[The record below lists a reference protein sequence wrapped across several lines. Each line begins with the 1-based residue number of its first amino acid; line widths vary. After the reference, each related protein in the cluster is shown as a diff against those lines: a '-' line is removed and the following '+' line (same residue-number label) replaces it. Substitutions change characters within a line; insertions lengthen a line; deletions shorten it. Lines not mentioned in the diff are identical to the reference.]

1 VQEWPVWI
9 MGELEYQRMIPV
21 SRCVREMGGA
31 FEPEVVAIIST
42 AYQAVLTELGLSDNE
57 DKITL
62 LVARRIIELASK
74 GERDP
79 DRLRAA
85 TLASMSK

>member
-1 VQEWPVWI
+1 
-9 MGELEYQRMIPV
+9 MIPV

-31 FEPEVVAIIST
+31 FEPEVVAIISS
-42 AYQAVLTELGLSDNE
+42 AYQAVLVELGLSDHE

-62 LVARRIIELASK
+62 LVARRIIELASQ

-85 TLASMSK
+85 TLASMRK

>member
-1 VQEWPVWI
+1 
-9 MGELEYQRMIPV
+9 MISV

-42 AYQAVLTELGLSDNE
+42 AYQAVLTELGLTDNE

-62 LVARRIIELASK
+62 FVARRIIEFASE

>member
-1 VQEWPVWI
+1 
-9 MGELEYQRMIPV
+9 MGDLEYQRMISV
-21 SRCVREMGGA
+21 SRCIRETGGA
-31 FEPEVVAIIST
+31 FEPEVVAIISS
-42 AYQAVLTELGLSDNE
+42 AYQAVLAELGLLDNE

-62 LVARRIIELASK
+62 LVARRIIEFASE

-85 TLASMSK
+85 TLVSMSK